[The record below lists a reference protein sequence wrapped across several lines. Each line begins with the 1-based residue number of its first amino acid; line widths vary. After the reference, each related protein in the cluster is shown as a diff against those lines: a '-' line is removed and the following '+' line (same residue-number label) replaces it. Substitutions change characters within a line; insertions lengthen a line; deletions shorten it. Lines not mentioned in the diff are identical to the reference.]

1 MRIPKTACLIFVCH
15 FLVLSSALAQQTFV
29 APVPTEILAAKKIFI
44 SNGGTDSFSPAER
57 YTSEAYRA
65 YNQLYGALQ
74 KSARFQLVSTPAEAD
89 LVIEVSTQVAVKA
102 QDRVR
107 LTIYETKS
115 HYILWRLDS
124 WVRLSLRRA
133 TSDQNFDAAVTKLAS
148 DFEKLASPPQP

>member
-15 FLVLSSALAQQTFV
+15 FLVLSSALAQQIFV
-29 APVPTEILAAKKIFI
+29 APVPTEILAAKKIFV
-44 SNGGTDSFSPAER
+44 SNGGTDSFTPAER
-57 YTSEAYRA
+57 YTGEAYRA

-74 KSARFQLVSTPAEAD
+74 KSARFQLVSTPSEAD

-107 LTIYETKS
+107 LTIFETKS
-115 HYILWRLDS
+115 HYVLWRLDS
-124 WVRLSLRRA
+124 WVELSLRRA
-133 TSDQNFDAAVTKLAS
+133 TRDRNFESAVTRLAS